1 LISSIEETDRFGR
14 HDELWYCILCKN
26 YSSGDLGSHGW
37 TACSNCGSTPEKAAE
52 MKDAND
58 LIESEEAELSQLT
71 EFINNSP
78 QHFRQKV
85 HAASMYN

>member
-1 LISSIEETDRFGR
+1 MISSIEETDRFGR

-26 YSSGDLGSHGW
+26 YSSGDLGSKSQLAVTVVLHQK
-37 TACSNCGSTPEKAAE
+37 KAAE

-78 QHFRQKV
+78 QHFRHKV
-85 HAASMYN
+85 HAASLYN